1 MTKPPLSLTPEEMRR
16 AGYAVIDRLVEH
28 YATLN
33 DQSPWGSGEIPAPN
47 PFNAPPPAKGAAF
60 DEIMTRLDRDF
71 FPYNLRINHP
81 RFYSFIPGPSNF
93 VGVLADTLAAGF
105 NIFAGTW
112 IGGSAAAE
120 MERATIGWVRDA
132 LGFPGEA
139 GGLFTSGGSAANIIG
154 LAVARR
160 ARLNG
165 DMTGARIY
173 ASSETHSS
181 VERGLRILGFRLNQ
195 LRKIRVDDEFRIDLA
210 ALRAA
215 IAEDRAAGLK
225 PFAVVANAGT
235 TNTGAVDPLGEI
247 SDICRRETMW
257 MHVDGAYGAGA
268 AFSQRGRRALSG
280 VERADSVSFDAHKWL
295 FQPYEIGGI
304 VIRDLQLLHDAFDV
318 SASYLRETKKLGRG
332 INFGE
337 HGFQLTR
344 SARALKFWMTFQVFG
359 AEAIADAIDMGFA
372 MAERAEMLIREK
384 PDWQVISH
392 ASMGVLAFRAAPPG
406 WSDEAAD
413 RLNSAV
419 AAIIRAEGKDM
430 IVTTELKGRVALRIC
445 PINPRLTAVDLRET
459 IERLDLAAKTAM
471 SQLNADQTR

>member
-1 MTKPPLSLTPEEMRR
+1 MTDPLSLTPDEMRR

-28 YATLN
+28 YATLES
-33 DQSPWGSGEIPAPN
+33 QSPWGAGEIPAPN
-47 PFNAPPPAKGAAF
+47 PFDASPPAKGAAF
-60 DEIMTRLDRDF
+60 DEIMARLDRDF
-71 FPYNLRINHP
+71 FPFNLRVNHP

-93 VGVLADTLAAGF
+93 VGVLADALTAGF

-160 ARLNG
+160 ARLGG
-165 DMTGARIY
+165 DMTAARIY
-173 ASSETHSS
+173 TSTETHSS
-181 VERGLRILGFRLNQ
+181 VERGLRVLGFRLNQ
-195 LRKIRVDDEFRIDLA
+195 LRKIKVDDEFRIDIA
-210 ALRAA
+210 ALGAA

-225 PFAVVANAGT
+225 PFAIVANAGT

-268 AFSQRGRRALSG
+268 AFSPRGRRALSG
-280 VERADSVSFDAHKWL
+280 IERADSVSFDAHKWL

-304 VIRDLQLLHDAFDV
+304 VVRDLQFLHDAFDV
-318 SASYLRETKKLGRG
+318 SASYLRETKKPGRG

-344 SARALKFWMTFQVFG
+344 SARALKFWMTFQAYG
-359 AEAIADAIDMGFA
+359 ADAIAEAIENGMA
-372 MAERAEMLIREK
+372 MAEAAEAMIRK
-384 PDWQVISH
+384 RRRWRVICP
-392 ASMGVLAFRAAPPG
+392 ASMGIVAFRAAPAG
-406 WSDEAAD
+406 WSDPAAD
-413 RLNSAV
+413 RLNAEI
-419 AAIIRAEGKDM
+419 AARSRAGGKDGV
-430 IVTTELKGRVALRIC
+430 VTTELNGRVALRIC
-445 PINPRLTAVDLRET
+445 PIHPALTKSDIEGT
-459 IERLDLAAKTAM
+459 IERLDLAAQAAM
-471 SQLNADQTR
+471 SDAQFADQPR